1 MKNKLNKII
10 TMLGILMSIMLIFIS
25 LSTFMNS
32 VDLLMLM
39 LLVYGSLSLIN
50 FYNEYVKKD

>member
-10 TMLGILMSIMLIFIS
+10 TMLGMLMSIMLIFIS